1 MLTLTPNQP
10 NQINVVPKKMTVTL
24 WAFLWN
30 TSGASF
36 CPRRMRRPAQT
47 TQRRCEQAPPP
58 AKSRDGSVY
67 SQRLGFHVQQAIGQY
82 TIVVQQK
89 LKIRDGTIPSRSN
102 ESPTT
107 IIVAHAA
114 NRSW

>member
-24 WAFLWN
+24 WAFLWD

-47 TQRRCEQAPPP
+47 TQRRCEQAPPT
-58 AKSRDGSVY
+58 AKSRDGSV
-67 SQRLGFHVQQAIGQY
+67 QPAIRIPCP
-82 TIVVQQK
+82 TRDWIVYDRCPAEAEDKRRDNPVT
-89 LKIRDGTIPSRSN
+89 LKRIPDDD
-102 ESPTT
+102 
-107 IIVAHAA
+107 
-114 NRSW
+114 